1 MLNRD
6 LFDSKQ
12 TKRRMTYDFTPQ
24 LKLYFFNQPMFE
36 ISHTF
41 KGFISYLN
49 VVPLPSLL
57 LKTHKHILS
66 SSAFT
71 SRLISLLAVKDFY
84 FDPIG

>member
-12 TKRRMTYDFTPQ
+12 TKRRMTYEFTPQ
-24 LKLYFFNQPMFE
+24 LKVYFFSKSMFE

-41 KGFISYLN
+41 KGFISHFN
-49 VVPLPSLL
+49 VVMLPRHL
-57 LKTHKHILS
+57 LKTHKYTLS

-71 SRLISLLAVKDFY
+71 SRLISLLAIKVY
-84 FDPIG
+84 FARIE